1 MSVRADWRLHAAC
14 RDADPELF
22 FPISTSGPGRRQAEQ
37 AKRVCGTCPAQPEC
51 LAWALDHGVTDGV
64 WGGTTADQRRAIRG
78 CRRLPVPSPAAGD
91 SGSCQLAGTPEPPT
105 HAPARPP
112 DVRHGS
118 QPPGGFA
125 RAFRTADGHR
135 VMVAA
140 LSPGQFADLVK
151 TARLATVFAF
161 LERLLHADFSTCG
174 DLYTHRVAIAAL
186 LAPWFARCTVAEL
199 DAAFGGTSIPWAC
212 LHDLSG
218 QPGPRR

>member
-64 WGGTTADQRRAIRG
+64 WGGTTADQRRA
-78 CRRLPVPSPAAGD
+78 

-112 DVRHGS
+112 GVRHGS

-125 RAFRTADGHR
+125 RT
-135 VMVAA
+135 
-140 LSPGQFADLVK
+140 
-151 TARLATVFAF
+151 
-161 LERLLHADFSTCG
+161 
-174 DLYTHRVAIAAL
+174 
-186 LAPWFARCTVAEL
+186 
-199 DAAFGGTSIPWAC
+199 
-212 LHDLSG
+212 
-218 QPGPRR
+218 PR